1 MKKKEITN
9 GLNIRE
15 KKNNK
20 LNIGNCEINYKEYDF
35 KDSVFND
42 LQIFTAVSTL
52 LEITYMF
59 LLIILT
65 KSNQIRIIKAKRI
78 LCKLDF
84 EIDRMYK
91 PIIIQSG

>member
-42 LQIFTAVSTL
+42 LQIFTAVST
-52 LEITYMF
+52 T
-59 LLIILT
+59 
-65 KSNQIRIIKAKRI
+65 
-78 LCKLDF
+78 
-84 EIDRMYK
+84 
-91 PIIIQSG
+91 